1 MHVGPNSIVQLLTFS
16 KRTDPSNA
24 RADIEHLLQFF
35 INNCTLIP
43 SSDDDDDDDDDD
55 TNDDT
60 IDDDNEIV
68 SFDLS
73 IIVYEPGTTIFKGFD
88 ISLSFIDNDDDDD
101 DNNNDDDEVLVLS
114 LSLFLL
120 RDAKLNFFFG
130 LIFASVSLMALFS
143 FSISS

>member
-1 MHVGPNSIVQLLTFS
+1 VHVGPNSIVQLLTFS

-43 SSDDDDDDDDDD
+43 SSDDDDDDDDDND
-55 TNDDT
+55 NDDKN
-60 IDDDNEIV
+60 DDDNDIV

-101 DNNNDDDEVLVLS
+101 NNDDDDEVLVLS